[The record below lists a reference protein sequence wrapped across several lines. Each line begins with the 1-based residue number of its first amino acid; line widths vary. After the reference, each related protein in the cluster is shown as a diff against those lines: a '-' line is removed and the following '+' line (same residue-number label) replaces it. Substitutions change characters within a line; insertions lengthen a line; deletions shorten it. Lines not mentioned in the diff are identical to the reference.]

1 MRTRELEDFI
11 ARNSLILQ
19 FLALA
24 LTACTVATPL
34 PTVTPLPTATISL
47 PTSTLTARVTAKPR
61 PVNFTATP
69 APSPTI
75 PTNTLVERGELP
87 PGFSLTIYAEAPG
100 PTSLTFGPDGRLYV
114 ASTNQVVYALAD
126 LDNDRRAEER
136 RVFARDVP
144 IPLGLLWVEDRLY
157 ISYNVEGDGR
167 VAYVRDTDANGVG
180 ERLNVVVQGLPS
192 GGRHQNDGL
201 ALGADGYI
209 YLGMGSSC
217 DACREPNAL
226 SASILRFMPDGREL
240 SVFARGLRNPYD
252 VAFNAAGD
260 LFATDNGRDD
270 LGETA
275 PAEELN
281 WIVAEGDYGYPN
293 CYEGSEA
300 AQCADKNSA
309 VATFT
314 ARSSANGLVFYNGN
328 NFPPQFLDNAFVAV
342 LGSYVYPKLERGL
355 QRVVLEKTSSGYT
368 ARTEWFLRFTETGRP
383 LDVTVGPDGGLY
395 VADYE
400 TGLIYRIVYGAP

>member
-1 MRTRELEDFI
+1 MRL
-11 ARNSLILQ
+11 LVLVGLL
-19 FLALA
+19 FLA
-24 LTACTVATPL
+24 ACAVATPS
-34 PTVTPLPTATISL
+34 PMPRPTATIVL
-47 PTSTLTARVTAKPR
+47 PTSTPTAQVTATPR
-61 PVNFTATP
+61 PVDFTATP

-75 PTNTLVERGELP
+75 PTNTLVERGKLP
-87 PGFSLTIYAEAPG
+87 PGFSLTVYAEVPG

-126 LDNDRRAEER
+126 LDNDRRAETR
-136 RVFARDVP
+136 TTFARGVP
-144 IPLGLLWVEDRLY
+144 IPLGLLWVEDKLY

-167 VAYVRDTDANGVG
+167 VAYVRDTDTNGVG

-192 GGRHQNDGL
+192 GGRHQNDGM

-217 DACREPNAL
+217 DACREPDTR
-226 SASILRFMPDGREL
+226 SASLLRFMPDGKEL

-281 WIVAEGDYGYPN
+281 WIVADADYGYPN
-293 CYEGSEA
+293 CYEGAEDT
-300 AQCADKNSA
+300 QCANKNNA

-314 ARSSANGLVFYNGN
+314 ARSSANGLEFYNGS
-328 NFPPQFLDNAFVAV
+328 NFPAEYQGNAFVAV
-342 LGSYVYPKLERGL
+342 LGSYVYPELERGL
-355 QRVVLEKTSSGYT
+355 RRVILEKTSGGYT
-368 ARTEWFLRFTETGRP
+368 ARTEWFLRFTEMGRP

-400 TGLIYRIVYGAP
+400 LGLIYRIVWGTP